1 MEILDIFFKEANR
14 ITSDYVKKGAYI
26 KNSDY
31 EDVDDILVLMESVLS
46 KDEDKYKNV
55 IDCVDFEYSAKCV
68 SLLSEKLLSLNT
80 QDNRLFFAKIV
91 ARELDARVSN
101 TFSDTEFLRSIGYAV
116 RLFERDVN
124 DLIND
129 IVNSF
134 AIFDI
139 DLVPLLQEK
148 SDFEG
153 FLGSYNR
160 FRDEKFIPKR
170 DTNNYNK
177 ELTIP
182 SEYTYNEN
190 KILDIY
196 NFCNGEVF
204 NISFGDFAIAVEKAD
219 FSKIYNSENLLKNKF
234 AYSISVIKKFVDSVE
249 WYKKAA
255 NSIGEEPTS
264 CSKKS
269 VPKDWKDAIN
279 AIK

>member
-1 MEILDIFFKEANR
+1 MEILDIFFSEANR
-14 ITSDYVKKGAYI
+14 ITSDYIKKGAFI
-26 KNSDY
+26 KNADY
-31 EDVDDILVLMESVLS
+31 EDVDDMLVLLESVLS
-46 KDEDKYKNV
+46 KDDKYKNV
-55 IDCVDFEYSAKCV
+55 INCVDVEYSAKCV
-68 SLLSEKLLSLNT
+68 SLLSERLLSLNT

-148 SDFEG
+148 SDFDG

-160 FRDEKFIPKR
+160 FRDEKFIHKR
-170 DTNNYNK
+170 DTSNYNK

-219 FSKIYNSENLLKNKF
+219 FSKIYNSKNLLKNKF

-264 CSKKS
+264 CSKKN
-269 VPKDWKDAIN
+269 VPKDWKETIN

>member
-1 MEILDIFFKEANR
+1 MEILDIFFSEANR
-14 ITSDYVKKGAYI
+14 ITSDYIKKGAFI
-26 KNSDY
+26 KNADY
-31 EDVDDILVLMESVLS
+31 KDVDDMLVLLESVLS
-46 KDEDKYKNV
+46 KDDKYKNV
-55 IDCVDFEYSAKCV
+55 INCVDVEYSAKCV
-68 SLLSEKLLSLNT
+68 SLLSERLLSFNT

-170 DTNNYNK
+170 DTSNYNK

-219 FSKIYNSENLLKNKF
+219 FSKIYNSKNLLKNKF

-264 CSKKS
+264 CSKKN
-269 VPKDWKDAIN
+269 VPKDWKEAIN

>member
-1 MEILDIFFKEANR
+1 MEILDIFFNETNR
-14 ITSDYVKKGAYI
+14 IISDYVKKGAFI

-31 EDVDDILVLMESVLS
+31 EDVDDVLVLMESVLY

-55 IDCVDFEYSAKCV
+55 IDCVDFEYSVKCI
-68 SLLSEKLLSLNT
+68 SLLNEKLLSLNT
-80 QDNRLFFAKIV
+80 QENRIFFAK
-91 ARELDARVSN
+91 AFAKELDARVSN

-124 DLIND
+124 DFIGD
-129 IVNSF
+129 IIDSF
-134 AIFDI
+134 AIFEI
-139 DLVPLLQEK
+139 DLVPLLQKK

-153 FLGSYNR
+153 LLGSYNR
-160 FRDEKFIPKR
+160 FRDEKFILETDVSNFVEKKAVPCEY
-170 DTNNYNK
+170 NYD
-177 ELTIP
+177 
-182 SEYTYNEN
+182 EN

-196 NFCNGEVF
+196 NFCKGEVF
-204 NISFGDFAIAVEKAD
+204 NISLGDFTAAIEKAD
-219 FSKIYNSENLLKNKF
+219 FSKIYSSENILKNKF
-234 AYSISVIKKFVDSVE
+234 AYSISVIKKFINSTE

-269 VPKDWKDAIN
+269 VPKDWKKAIN